1 MHSAVTL
8 AVSLLA
14 PSTLAWGTELHNA
27 VGVVAQHFLNDN
39 AKAQLKAILPQYN
52 GNIRNATT
60 WADEIKQAP
69 YKPKYNWFVKLAT
82 NEYRASN
89 YHFVNTADNPSQNCS
104 YVDERDCP
112 DNKCVV
118 GAIAN
123 YTSQA
128 LCDKATGKALFPGQ
142 AQEEAVKF
150 LTHFIGDI
158 AQPLHVCGRALGGNN
173 ITAILFDGNTV
184 INNFTTNLHA
194 LWDFTIPQKLLPLKY
209 KGSQD
214 LFAAELIDKIEKGEY
229 KDIAQS
235 WISKRAVTDLTK
247 LGNSAA
253 AAEWAT
259 DANGWNCDIV
269 WGAYD
274 SDPKQDFG
282 KAYYEAAIPV
292 IKIQVAKGGYRLA
305 KWLNAVFDTCQP
317 MPLYTTSSTQSSA
330 CTTPSPYSTTEAPAA
345 GTHGI
350 YSSASSYVF
359 SRLALA
365 VAAALTL

>member
-1 MHSAVTL
+1 MYHYVDT
-8 AVSLLA
+8 
-14 PSTLAWGTELHNA
+14 
-27 VGVVAQHFLNDN
+27 NDN
-39 AKAQLKAILPQYN
+39 PGK
-52 GNIRNATT
+52 
-60 WADEIKQAP
+60 
-69 YKPKYNWFVKLAT
+69 
-82 NEYRASN
+82 
-89 YHFVNTADNPSQNCS
+89 NCS

-158 AQPLHVCGRALGGNN
+158 TQPLHVCGFVN
-173 ITAILFDGNTV
+173 
-184 INNFTTNLHA
+184 NLHGM
-194 LWDFTIPQKLLPLKY
+194 WDFTIPQKLLPLKY

-305 KWLNAVFDTCQP
+305 KWLNAVFDTCGSSTSSSSVSSSS
-317 MPLYTTSSTQSSA
+317 TTSASASSSVSSGSVTITYSSA
-330 CTTPSPYSTTEAPAA
+330 GPVYTVPTTTNAPVTTTPCETAAPTTTQAPVNTYAPAPAPATTAPYGAVTPAPATTEAPVASTPCTEGPEATPAANTNYLPAGTTEAPAA
-345 GTHGI
+345 STNAI
-350 YSSASSYVF
+350 YSGAASTFVSF
-359 SRLALA
+359 GAFALALA
-365 VAAALTL
+365 AF